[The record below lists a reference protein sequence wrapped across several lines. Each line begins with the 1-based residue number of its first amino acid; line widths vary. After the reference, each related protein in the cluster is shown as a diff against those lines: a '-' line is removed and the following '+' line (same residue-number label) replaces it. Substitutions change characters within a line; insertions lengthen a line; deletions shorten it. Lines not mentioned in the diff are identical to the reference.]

1 MQHKFLFWWRIHAT
15 HHQITK
21 MGAYLNHSNLPFRS
35 GFYGLYFTTA
45 EQHHLHHSYDR
56 DSGDS
61 NLVVKSLAGLE
72 YLVPTSGREHIEKIG
87 AGTGKALVILVQY
100 KMAFV
105 CNNKL
110 TRY

>member
-1 MQHKFLFWWRIHAT
+1 
-15 HHQITK
+15 

-105 CNNKL
+105 FNDKL